1 MYRKKILLANVFLGN
16 PGCTFYCW
24 HERDGKNEE
33 GTAQVHDAQ
42 VLDQYKVNGGPL
54 DLWGGDV
61 DNDGGVGDNGDEDD
75 EGDDES
81 LQRLGE
87 EVEGAAACQAV
98 ILPVSSFSSSS
109 SATLTC
115 TWNIA
120 MNV

>member
-1 MYRKKILLANVFLGN
+1 M
-16 PGCTFYCW
+16 
-24 HERDGKNEE
+24 
-33 GTAQVHDAQ
+33 
-42 VLDQYKVNGGPL
+42 LDQYKVNGGPL

-81 LQRLGE
+81 LQRLRE